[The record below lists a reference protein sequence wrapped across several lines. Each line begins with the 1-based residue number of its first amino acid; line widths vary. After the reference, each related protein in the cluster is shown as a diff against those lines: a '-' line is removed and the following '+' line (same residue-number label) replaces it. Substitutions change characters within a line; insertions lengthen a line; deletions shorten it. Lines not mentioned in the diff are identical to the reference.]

1 MAVAKIIIEVF
12 LLICFS
18 WKLPNFCLKKKKTE
32 RIWLFF
38 WSSEAETRCLK
49 RRFSQVCACA
59 CISVWSGVFVCMDV
73 CVCEVVFMHVWGCM
87 CEDVYAYGCMCV
99 FVWMCATVCIWVSS
113 HLGECVCMCMNASG
127 YVCAFACVLGSVR
140 FCVCLAYASVQVF
153 VCAYARRWVCGCFS
167 C

>member
-1 MAVAKIIIEVF
+1 MFNELKNKNLMAVAKIIIEVF

-99 FVWMCATVCIWVSS
+99 FVCNCLHLSVLTLGWMCVYVHECKWVCVCI
-113 HLGECVCMCMNASG
+113 CMCTWK
-127 YVCAFACVLGSVR
+127 C
-140 FCVCLAYASVQVF
+140 
-153 VCAYARRWVCGCFS
+153 
-167 C
+167 